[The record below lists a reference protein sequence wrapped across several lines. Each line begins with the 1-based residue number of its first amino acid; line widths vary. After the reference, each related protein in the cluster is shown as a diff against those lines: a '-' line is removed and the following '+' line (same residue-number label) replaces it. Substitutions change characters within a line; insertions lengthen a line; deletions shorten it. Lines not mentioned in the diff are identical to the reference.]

1 MAKIVKQY
9 DPFQGEAPS
18 NAVIGKKYKINKN
31 VMKKQHFVFILVRY
45 KYILLVDTGT
55 NLM

>member
-31 VMKKQHFVFILVRY
+31 VIKKQHFVFILVRY
-45 KYILLVDTGT
+45 KYILLVDIEI